1 MEYRTLGR
9 TGVEVSVL
17 SLGAMMFGAWGNED
31 HQACVRIV
39 REALDAGINLID
51 TADIY
56 SRGESE
62 QIVGK
67 ALARL
72 PREAV
77 FLATKVSSPMCDEP
91 NSRGGSRRW
100 ITHEVEQSL
109 RRLGVDHIDLYQL
122 HRPDPTCDIEE
133 TLGILTDLQRAG
145 KIRYAGTS
153 TFAAHEL
160 VEAQWAAERA
170 ALIRPRC
177 EQAPYSMLARRIE
190 ADVLPVAQSY
200 GMGVL
205 TWSPLSGGLLAG
217 GRPGTGR
224 PGTGRPGQLVRQH
237 HQHAASSAE
246 KAKQRT
252 AQQLAAVAQQFGLTP
267 IQLALAFAI
276 NHPAVTSVII
286 GPRTGE
292 QLTSQLAGAAV
303 QLPAEA
309 LDAIDAIVP
318 PGTTI
323 NPADVARLVPALA
336 KSRRRR

>member
-224 PGTGRPGQLVRQH
+224 PTSGRPGQLVRQH